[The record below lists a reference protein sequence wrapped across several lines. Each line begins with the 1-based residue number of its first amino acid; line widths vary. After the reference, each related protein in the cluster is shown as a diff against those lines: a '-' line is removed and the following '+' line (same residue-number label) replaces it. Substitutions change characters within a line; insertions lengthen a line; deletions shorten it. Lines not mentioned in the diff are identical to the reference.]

1 LQHLSQHCVLLEPT
15 LHRVSG
21 LYKGVHMKLLPFE
34 YATRN
39 LGRSPIRLILTVFGS
54 GLVVL
59 LIMIAGSFMVGM
71 QATLEVSGS
80 PQNIM
85 LLGAGSVESVERSEV
100 GMDTAGIVAGSIDGF
115 RTRAGIE
122 GVSPEIHIQMPL
134 QVDGEDRLIL
144 IRGVRPEAFLVHDQ
158 VNITNGYAPRNGRNE
173 MLVGNLA
180 ALTLG
185 YTDPNDAV
193 GKTIMLDDD
202 QYTISGVLAADG
214 GIIEGEIWTSLTDLQ
229 ITSQRDTLSCVIVSL
244 DEAKPS
250 DLDMFAAS
258 RIDLELVAISE
269 DEYFSALAQFYKPI
283 EMMVVMTC
291 IMIAVGGMLGGFN
304 STYAA
309 FASRVREVGTLQT
322 LGYQRSA
329 IALSLIQESIL
340 SASVGAIIACSIAI
354 FMLDGFTVRFSMG
367 TFTLSMTAG
376 IIALGIGSG
385 LLLGFIGA
393 VAPALRCLRLP
404 IPEALRAAE

>member
-1 LQHLSQHCVLLEPT
+1 M
-15 LHRVSG
+15 R
-21 LYKGVHMKLLPFE
+21 LLPFE

-39 LGRSPIRLILTVFGS
+39 LGRSPMRLALTVFGS

-71 QATLEVSGS
+71 QATLAVSGAE
-80 PQNIM
+80 QNIM

-115 RTRAGIE
+115 RNRAGIE

-158 VNITNGYAPRNGRNE
+158 VQITNGDAPRSGRNE
-173 MLVGNLA
+173 MVVGKLA

-185 YTDPNDAV
+185 YNNASDAI
-193 GKTIMLDDD
+193 GAEIMLDDD
-202 QYTISGVLAADG
+202 AYTVSGIFSADG
-214 GIIEGEIWTSLTDLQ
+214 GIVEGEIWTSLTDLQ
-229 ITSQRDTLSCVIVSL
+229 ITSQRDTLSCVIVAL
-244 DEAKPS
+244 DSAKPS

-258 RIDLELVAISE
+258 RIDLELAAISE
-269 DEYFSALAQFYKPI
+269 DEYFSALANFYKPI
-283 EMMVVMTC
+283 EMMVVITC
-291 IMIAVGGMLGGFN
+291 IMIAIGGMLGGFN

-322 LGYQRSA
+322 LGYQRGA
-329 IALSLIQESIL
+329 IAWSLVQESVL
-340 SASVGAIIACSIAI
+340 SASVGAIIACTIAL
-354 FMLDGFTVRFSMG
+354 FALDGFSVRFSMG
-367 TFTLSMTAG
+367 TFTLSMTSG
-376 IIALGIGSG
+376 VIALGVGSG
-385 LLLGFIGA
+385 LLLGIIGA
-393 VAPALRCLRLP
+393 IAPALRCLRLP
-404 IPEALRAAE
+404 IPEALRASE

>member
-1 LQHLSQHCVLLEPT
+1 M
-15 LHRVSG
+15 R
-21 LYKGVHMKLLPFE
+21 LLPFE

-39 LGRSPIRLILTVFGS
+39 LGRSPMRLALTVFGS

-71 QATLEVSGS
+71 QATLAVSGAE
-80 PQNIM
+80 QNIM

-115 RTRAGIE
+115 RNRAGIE

-158 VNITNGYAPRNGRNE
+158 VQITNGNAPRSGRNE
-173 MLVGNLA
+173 MVVGKLA

-185 YTDPNDAV
+185 YNNASDAI
-193 GKTIMLDDD
+193 GAEIMLDDD
-202 QYTISGVLAADG
+202 AYTVSGIFSADG
-214 GIIEGEIWTSLTDLQ
+214 GIVEGEIWTSLTDLQ
-229 ITSQRDTLSCVIVSL
+229 ITSQRDTLSCVIVAL
-244 DEAKPS
+244 DSAKPS

-258 RIDLELVAISE
+258 RIDLELAAISE
-269 DEYFSALAQFYKPI
+269 DEYFSALANFYKPI
-283 EMMVVMTC
+283 EMMVVITC
-291 IMIAVGGMLGGFN
+291 IMIAIGGMLGGFN

-322 LGYQRSA
+322 LGYQRGA
-329 IALSLIQESIL
+329 IAWSLVQESVL
-340 SASVGAIIACSIAI
+340 SASVGAIIACIIAL
-354 FMLDGFTVRFSMG
+354 FALDGFSVRFSMG
-367 TFTLSMTAG
+367 TFTLSMTSG
-376 IIALGIGSG
+376 VIALGVGSG
-385 LLLGFIGA
+385 LLLGIIGA
-393 VAPALRCLRLP
+393 IAPALRCLRLP
-404 IPEALRAAE
+404 IPEALRASE

>member
-1 LQHLSQHCVLLEPT
+1 M
-15 LHRVSG
+15 R
-21 LYKGVHMKLLPFE
+21 LLPFE

-39 LGRSPIRLILTVFGS
+39 LGRSPMRLALTVFGS

-71 QATLEVSGS
+71 QATLAVSGAE
-80 PQNIM
+80 QNIM

-115 RTRAGIE
+115 RNRAGIE

-158 VNITNGYAPRNGRNE
+158 VQITNGNAPRSGRNE
-173 MLVGNLA
+173 MVVGKLA

-185 YTDPNDAV
+185 YNNASDAI
-193 GKTIMLDDD
+193 GAEIMLDDD
-202 QYTISGVLAADG
+202 AYTVSGIFSADG
-214 GIIEGEIWTSLTDLQ
+214 GIVEGEIWTSLTDLQ
-229 ITSQRDTLSCVIVSL
+229 ITSQRDTLSCVIVAL
-244 DEAKPS
+244 DSAKPS

-258 RIDLELVAISE
+258 RIDLELAAISE
-269 DEYFSALAQFYKPI
+269 DEYFSALANFYKPI
-283 EMMVVMTC
+283 EMMVVITC
-291 IMIAVGGMLGGFN
+291 IMIAIGGMLGGFN

-322 LGYQRSA
+322 LGYQRGA
-329 IALSLIQESIL
+329 IAWSLVQESVL
-340 SASVGAIIACSIAI
+340 SASVGAIIACTIAL
-354 FMLDGFTVRFSMG
+354 FALDGFSVRFSMG
-367 TFTLSMTAG
+367 TFTLSMTSG
-376 IIALGIGSG
+376 VIALGVGSG
-385 LLLGFIGA
+385 LLLGIIGA
-393 VAPALRCLRLP
+393 IAPALRCLRLP
-404 IPEALRAAE
+404 IPEALRASE

>member
-1 LQHLSQHCVLLEPT
+1 M
-15 LHRVSG
+15 R
-21 LYKGVHMKLLPFE
+21 LLPFE

-39 LGRSPIRLILTVFGS
+39 LGRSPMRLALTVFGS

-71 QATLEVSGS
+71 QATLAVSGAE
-80 PQNIM
+80 QNIM

-115 RTRAGIE
+115 RNRAGIE

-158 VNITNGYAPRNGRNE
+158 VQITNGNAPRSGRNE
-173 MLVGNLA
+173 MVVGKLA

-185 YTDPNDAV
+185 YNNASDAI
-193 GKTIMLDDD
+193 GAEIMLDDD
-202 QYTISGVLAADG
+202 AYTVSGIFSADG
-214 GIIEGEIWTSLTDLQ
+214 GIVEGEMWTSLTDLQ
-229 ITSQRDTLSCVIVSL
+229 ITSQRDTLSCVIVAL
-244 DEAKPS
+244 DSAKPS

-258 RIDLELVAISE
+258 RIDLELAAISE
-269 DEYFSALAQFYKPI
+269 DEYFSALANFYKPI
-283 EMMVVMTC
+283 EMMVVITC
-291 IMIAVGGMLGGFN
+291 IMIAIGGMLGGFN

-322 LGYQRSA
+322 LGYQRGA
-329 IALSLIQESIL
+329 IAWSLVQESVL
-340 SASVGAIIACSIAI
+340 SASVGAIIACIIAL
-354 FMLDGFTVRFSMG
+354 FALDGFSVRFSMG
-367 TFTLSMTAG
+367 TFTLSMTSG
-376 IIALGIGSG
+376 VIALGVGSG
-385 LLLGFIGA
+385 LLLGIIGA
-393 VAPALRCLRLP
+393 IAPALRCLRLP
-404 IPEALRAAE
+404 IPEALRASE

>member
-1 LQHLSQHCVLLEPT
+1 
-15 LHRVSG
+15 
-21 LYKGVHMKLLPFE
+21 MKLLPFE

-71 QATLEVSGS
+71 QATLDVSGS

-100 GMDTAGIVAGSIDGF
+100 GMDTAGIIAGSIDGF
-115 RTRAGIE
+115 RNRAGIE

-134 QVDGEDRLIL
+134 QVDGEDRLVL

-158 VNITNGYAPRNGRNE
+158 VNISNGYAPRSGRNE
-173 MLVGNLA
+173 MLVGKLA

-185 YTDPNDAV
+185 YSDPNDAV
-193 GKTIMLDDD
+193 GTTIMLDDD
-202 QYTISGVLAADG
+202 KYTVSGVLAADG
-214 GIIEGEIWTSLTDLQ
+214 GVVEGEIWTSLTDLQ
-229 ITSQRDTLSCVIVSL
+229 ITSQRDTLSCVIVAL

-291 IMIAVGGMLGGFN
+291 IMIAIGGMLGGFN

-322 LGYQRSA
+322 LGYQRGA
-329 IALSLIQESIL
+329 IAISLVQESIL
-340 SASVGAIIACSIAI
+340 SASVGAIIACGIAL

-376 IIALGIGSG
+376 IVALGICSG
-385 LLLGFIGA
+385 LLLGIIGA

-404 IPEALRAAE
+404 IPEALRASE